1 MKRIALILLLLT
13 SQLIKSQTCL
23 LVYDYMETYT
33 WLGNW
38 NTPVSTGFY
47 TNYFVSSNASAALIG
62 AGNGSSGIEAATYV
76 LPNVTGLNTIYAHK
90 LSFRLGSYVI
100 SNSAAGTRG
109 VDGADYVDVRYSTNN
124 GVTAVTEMRIAGN
137 ANAFWNY
144 NTATAAKTANGT
156 LTTYAPTAGGD
167 RTATGDGYSIIELT
181 IPAGATQVAFNLNCR
196 VNSAGEEWWIDN
208 AELIQLGPC
217 AILPIELISFEGVN
231 NGEVNVLTWI
241 TATELNNDY
250 FILDKSLDGYNWTQL
265 ATINGAG
272 TVYTPSLYTFNDSNP
287 NSGLN
292 YYRLSQVDY
301 NSNIETFNVI
311 YIDLTSKL
319 KVCTYTYYTIL
330 GKEINIDDVVT
341 GVYIRMCDDGTTT
354 KIYIQK

>member
-1 MKRIALILLLLT
+1 MKRIALILLLFT
-13 SQLIKSQTCL
+13 SQLIKSQSCL

-38 NTPVSTGFY
+38 NTAANTGFY
-47 TNYFVSSNASAALIG
+47 SNYSVSSNGSAAMFG
-62 AGNGSSGIEAATYV
+62 TGNGSSAIEAATYV
-76 LPNVTGLNTIYAHK
+76 LPNVTGLNTAYAHK
-90 LSFRLGSYVI
+90 LTFRLGSYVV
-100 SNSAAGTRG
+100 SNSAAATRG

-167 RTATGDGYSIIELT
+167 RTATGDGYSVIELT

-208 AELIQLGPC
+208 AELMQLGPC
-217 AILPIELISFEGVN
+217 AVLPIELMLFEGIN

-241 TATELNNDY
+241 TATELNNDHFTLY
-250 FILDKSLDGYNWTQL
+250 RSLDGYSWVRL
-265 ATINGAG
+265 ASINGAG
-272 TVYTPSLYTFNDSNP
+272 TVSTPTYYSHKDYTYDK
-287 NSGLN
+287 GIN
-292 YYRLSQVDY
+292 YYKLVQINLNGS
-301 NSNIETFNVI
+301 SEEFNII
-311 YIDLTSKL
+311 YIDNTRSIIPQPIKAINMLGQEVDLNAPGL
-319 KVCTYTYYTIL
+319 KVYYY
-330 GKEINIDDVVT
+330 K
-341 GVYIRMCDDGTTT
+341 DGSSRLV
-354 KIYIQK
+354 IH

>member
-1 MKRIALILLLLT
+1 
-13 SQLIKSQTCL
+13 
-23 LVYDYMETYT
+23 VYDYIETYT

-62 AGNGSSGIEAATYV
+62 AGNGSSGIEAATYI
-76 LPNVTGLNTIYAHK
+76 LPNVTGLNTAYAHK
-90 LSFRLGSYVI
+90 LSFRLGSYVV
-100 SNSAAGTRG
+100 SNSVTATRG

-124 GVTAVTEMRIAGN
+124 GVTAFTEMRIAGFS
-137 ANAFWNY
+137 NAFWNY
-144 NTATAAKTANGT
+144 NTATAAKTANGV

-167 RTATGDGYSIIELT
+167 RTATGDGYSVIELT

-217 AILPIELISFEGVN
+217 AVLPIELISFEGVN
-231 NGEVNVLTWI
+231 DGDVNTLTWL

-250 FILDKSLDGYNWTQL
+250 FILDKSEDGINWSLLTYMP
-265 ATINGAG
+265 GAG
-272 TVYTPSLYTFNDSNP
+272 TAYTPSYYTYKDLNPFN
-287 NSGLN
+287 GLN

-301 NSNIETFNVI
+301 NGNIERFNII

-319 KVCTYTYYTIL
+319 KVCTYTYYTML
-330 GKEINIDDVVT
+330 GKEINIDDAVT